1 MRSVVP
7 SKPCTDL
14 MIDWIDPLENET
26 GRIVDWIDPIENETD
41 LNIDC

>member
-1 MRSVVP
+1 
-7 SKPCTDL
+7 

-26 GRIVDWIDPIENETD
+26 DRIIDWIDPIENETD